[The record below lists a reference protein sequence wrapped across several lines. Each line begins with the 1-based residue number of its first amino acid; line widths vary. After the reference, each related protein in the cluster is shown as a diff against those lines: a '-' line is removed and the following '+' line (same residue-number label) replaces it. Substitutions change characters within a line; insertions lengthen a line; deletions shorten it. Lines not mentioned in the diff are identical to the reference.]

1 MTSPEKKVFWI
12 LPMILLSDD
21 MKTTIF
27 DLTLTYVIQ
36 HFLHANSLGNYE
48 LTNIEEEVIQYLPH
62 LKGEND

>member
-1 MTSPEKKVFWI
+1 
-12 LPMILLSDD
+12 